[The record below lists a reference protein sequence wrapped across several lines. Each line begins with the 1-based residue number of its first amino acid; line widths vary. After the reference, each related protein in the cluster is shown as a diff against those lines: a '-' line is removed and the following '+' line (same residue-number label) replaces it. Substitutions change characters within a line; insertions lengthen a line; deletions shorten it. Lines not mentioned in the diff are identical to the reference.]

1 MLYLTTRDPHDT
13 FTAHKAL
20 TEQIADNGGLYIPL
34 KLPVY
39 GEEALNLLLEKD
51 FCEIIAE
58 ILNHF
63 FSLRVSAWAVEVC
76 IGRNPVKIAT
86 PGRKTLIAE
95 AWHNPGR
102 NYEYLI
108 SQLNGMLAGIHE
120 TTPKS
125 WVRVAVSIAFAFA
138 VFGLMRKNGDGEPV
152 DVCVLDGD
160 LSMPIAML
168 YAKQIGLPINKI
180 VICSKDNSAIWD
192 LINHGQLITSLLTPE
207 QKLAA
212 ERLICSLLGQEQNTK
227 YVAACQRRGVF
238 TVELEQEQILPE
250 ALFASVIGEER
261 IRSVQKNVFHT
272 NGYALSDDA
281 ALCYGGIQ
289 DYRAKTGQGSM
300 TLLFGLEA
308 PKN

>member
-20 TEQIADNGGLYIPL
+20 TEQVADNGGLFIPL
-34 KLPVY
+34 KFPFY
-39 GEEALNLLLEKD
+39 DADALKVLLDKD
-51 FCEIIAE
+51 FCDIVAE

-63 FSLRVSAWAVEVC
+63 FSLRISPWAVEVC

-86 PGRKTLIAE
+86 PGRKVLIAE
-95 AWHNPGR
+95 SWYNPGR

-108 SQLNGMLAGIHE
+108 TQLNGVLSGIHE
-120 TTPKS
+120 TIPKS
-125 WVRVAVSIAFAFA
+125 WLRVAVGIAFAFA
-138 VFGLMRKNGDGEPV
+138 VFSLVGKSGYNETM
-152 DVCVLDGD
+152 DVCVHDGD
-160 LSMPIAML
+160 LSMPTAML
-168 YAKQIGLPINKI
+168 YAKQMGLPINKI
-180 VICSKDNSAIWD
+180 IICSKENSAIWD
-192 LINHGQLITSLLTPE
+192 LINHGQLVTSLLGPE

-212 ERLICSLLGQEQNTK
+212 ERIVCSMLGQEQNGK

-250 ALFASVIGEER
+250 TLFASVIGEER

-272 NGYALSDDA
+272 NGYSLSDDA
-281 ALCYGGIQ
+281 ALCYGGVQ
-289 DYRAKTGQGSM
+289 DYRSKTGQGTL

-308 PKN
+308 PEN